1 MITGRALV
9 VDLQRVALHLAVP
22 GLVLRCDR
30 SKETEVLVLRH
41 QVAVL
46 RRQVHRPNLEPADRV
61 LLAALSRL
69 LRRSLWG
76 ALSVTPAT
84 LLRWHRDLIA
94 RRWTYPHRA
103 PGRPAI
109 PASLRDAVLQLAREN
124 PHWAYQ
130 RIAGELLGLGHRQ
143 FLTAQ
148 AQGILAVDFLHIDT
162 VLLKRIYV
170 FFGIEHATRRVHLLG
185 RTKHP
190 TGRWVTQQARNLMMD
205 LPAPLGFL
213 LRDRDANTRPA
224 STRSSTPRASQ
235 PSRLRSRHHG
245 QTRSVNA
252 GSAPCAA
259 NAPTDCS
266 STMHVTCEQYLP
278 STWRTTTSTGP
289 TGPCTVGRPSHSNR
303 RQPICLPT
311 GSDGEESSTA

>member
-30 SKETEVLVLRH
+30 LKEIEVLVLRH

-46 RRQVHRPNLEPADRV
+46 RRQVHRPDLEPADRV

-76 ALSVTPAT
+76 AFCVTPAT

-109 PASLRDAVLQLAREN
+109 SASLCDAVLQLAREN
-124 PHWAYQ
+124 PHWGYQ
-130 RIAGELLGLGHRQ
+130 RIAGELLGLGHRLSSSTVRAILLRAGLPPAPRRTGPSWRQ

-148 AQGILAVDFLHIDT
+148 AHGILAVDFLHIDT

-185 RTKHP
+185 LTEHP
-190 TGRWVTQQARNLMMD
+190 ASRWV
-205 LPAPLGFL
+205 
-213 LRDRDANTRPA
+213 
-224 STRSSTPRASQ
+224 
-235 PSRLRSRHHG
+235 PSRPG
-245 QTRSVNA
+245 T
-252 GSAPCAA
+252 
-259 NAPTDCS
+259 
-266 STMHVTCEQYLP
+266 
-278 STWRTTTSTGP
+278 
-289 TGPCTVGRPSHSNR
+289 
-303 RQPICLPT
+303 
-311 GSDGEESSTA
+311 